1 MADLALRYF
10 VSLKSAFLLLLHI
23 KNKTPEKSGGSSA
36 VWNPA
41 VAGFFIWQRGGALY
55 LLPDSGIR
63 QAGCLSIS

>member
-36 VWNPA
+36 VWGGTEVLPL
-41 VAGFFIWQRGGALY
+41 VAAQPRFQGLMTVAIAL
-55 LLPDSGIR
+55 
-63 QAGCLSIS
+63 AT